1 MATNATA
8 SFPDMPITIKIIIS
22 GKDENRK
29 FKLPL
34 KDLGAN
40 SLPDKVRNSGSL
52 AFTITAAL
60 TPTSLYYEH
69 SPGVDVR

>member
-8 SFPDMPITIKIIIS
+8 SSPDMPITIKVIIS

-34 KDLGAN
+34 RDLSAN
-40 SLPDKVRNSGSL
+40 SLPDKVRRFGSL
-52 AFTITAAL
+52 AFTGIHSFTINS
-60 TPTSLYYEH
+60 TSKFLPSVEVY
-69 SPGVDVR
+69 

>member
-8 SFPDMPITIKIIIS
+8 SSPDMPITIKVIIS

-34 KDLGAN
+34 RDLSAN
-40 SLPDKVRNSGSL
+40 SLPDKVRRFGSL
-52 AFTITAAL
+52 AF
-60 TPTSLYYEH
+60 
-69 SPGVDVR
+69 

>member
-8 SFPDMPITIKIIIS
+8 SSPDMPITIKIIIS

-34 KDLGAN
+34 RDLGAN
-40 SLPDKVRNSGSL
+40 SLPDKVRNLGSL
-52 AFTITAAL
+52 AFTA
-60 TPTSLYYEH
+60 TPTSSTLCPTL
-69 SPGVDVR
+69 SPCLKDN

>member
-8 SFPDMPITIKIIIS
+8 SSPDMPITIKIIIS

-34 KDLGAN
+34 RDLGAN
-40 SLPDKVRNSGSL
+40 SLPDKVRNPGSL
-52 AFTITAAL
+52 AISASL
-60 TPTSLYYEH
+60 TSPSPHLEI
-69 SPGVDVR
+69 SPGISVY

>member
-8 SFPDMPITIKIIIS
+8 SSPDMLITIKIIIS

-34 KDLGAN
+34 RDLGAN

-52 AFTITAAL
+52 AFIAFSMIA
-60 TPTSLYYEH
+60 SLHQYIL
-69 SPGVDVR
+69 SDGDVC

>member
-8 SFPDMPITIKIIIS
+8 SSPDMPITIKIIIS

-34 KDLGAN
+34 RDLGAN
-40 SLPDKVRNSGSL
+40 SLPDKVRNLGSL
-52 AFTITAAL
+52 ASTA
-60 TPTSLYYEH
+60 TPTPSTLHPTLSLC
-69 SPGVDVR
+69 VKDN